1 MFRWLLALAAIG
13 FAPSAFAAELEYLR
27 GSTAPAYTVSQM
39 PPPLPVFAAPSPLPL
54 AGPPSVRVPQTVTVV
69 RPVVWNWTGFYFG
82 ANAGLAV
89 ATSSFADPFGTSVF
103 GDGVR
108 SPGFMAGG
116 QIGFNWQ
123 PPGWHWAFGVEADGD
138 AISSDGTTTCFAAS
152 AQTIASTCR
161 VRAQSV
167 ATLTGRIGYAM
178 SPSDELQNI
187 APIGLLPIRSATL
200 IYGKAG
206 VARANSQ
213 IDMAINNDLAGFAGP
228 DIASNSTNT
237 TFWGWTVGLG
247 IEQALSAAWSLK
259 VEYDYVGFPSHNVA
273 NLGSATVDMTGT
285 TLSTTPAGSSGV
297 SQNAQLV
304 KLELQMGSEPA
315 PLGRWSSGSGRC
327 RKRCAGAKLA
337 RRMGR
342 GRRRPLL
349 RQLGAFSERPR
360 RFHERRPAQ
369 HHRRFAADL

>member
-1 MFRWLLALAAIG
+1 VL
-13 FAPSAFAAELEYLR
+13 
-27 GSTAPAYTVSQM
+27 
-39 PPPLPVFAAPSPLPL
+39 
-54 AGPPSVRVPQTVTVV
+54 VPQAVTVV

-89 ATSSFADPFGTSVF
+89 ATTNFADPFGTSVF

-123 PPGWHWAFGVEADGD
+123 APGWRWVLGIEADAD

-152 AQTIASTCR
+152 AQTINATCR
-161 VRAQSV
+161 VRPQSV

-178 SPSDELQNI
+178 SPADELQNV

-228 DIASNSTNT
+228 GITSNSTNT

-259 VEYDYVGFPSHNVA
+259 VEYDYIGFPSRNIA
-273 NLGSATVDMTGT
+273 NLGSATVDMSGT
-285 TLSTTPAGSSGV
+285 TLSATPAGSSGV
-297 SQNAQLV
+297 SQSIQLV
-304 KLELQMGSEPA
+304 KLGLNYK
-315 PLGRWSSGSGRC
+315 W
-327 RKRCAGAKLA
+327 GAN
-337 RRMGR
+337 
-342 GRRRPLL
+342 PLL
-349 RQLGAFSERPR
+349 WGDGAPVASVVV
-360 RFHERRPAQ
+360 
-369 HHRRFAADL
+369 